1 MSSPNREP
9 NSRLRKPQEAWAA
22 LAIGPLRI
30 FLGGGAFASEVALT
44 GRYFSAEEALAAG
57 MLSRVAPSGKYR
69 QVARELAEQIAMN
82 PPLSVRAAVRTRR
95 SFMDRFEREVAGL
108 NDPAQLYLT
117 DDFNEAGRKSG

>member
-1 MSSPNREP
+1 LGGARY
-9 NSRLRKPQEAWAA
+9 RA
-22 LAIGPLRI
+22 LAH

-44 GRYFSAEEALAAG
+44 GRYFSVEEALAAG
-57 MLSRVAPSGKYR
+57 MLSRVAPSGTHR

-82 PPLSVRAAVRTRR
+82 PPLSVRAAVRTPR

-117 DDFNEAGRKSG
+117 DDFNEAVRAHLEKRPPRP